1 MSFSSHILIS
11 SQQVEDRKLLWEN
24 VEANRKR
31 MESAA
36 HWYKELDIYVE
47 RDSDVLAEEESRDVG
62 AQDEGMNVGPEE
74 DGLHDRAEKERELL
88 CEKLVGKSSET
99 GLMFGE
105 DKDEALDTLYD
116 PFAEESDDGSYSEN
130 ALSESSESN
139 DEAEV
144 VEEDIVDFDNVNYEK
159 QIPEEDEVYPA
170 IDDSSGDEE
179 EQADRLVQMG
189 LPDEVFSFR
198 QLFSSET

>member
-1 MSFSSHILIS
+1 
-11 SQQVEDRKLLWEN
+11 
-24 VEANRKR
+24 
-31 MESAA
+31 
-36 HWYKELDIYVE
+36 
-47 RDSDVLAEEESRDVG
+47 
-62 AQDEGMNVGPEE
+62 MNVGPEE

-88 CEKLVGKSSET
+88 CENLVGKNSET
-99 GLMFGE
+99 GLMFSE

-116 PFAEESDDGSYSEN
+116 PFAEESNGGSCSEN

-139 DEAEV
+139 DEAGV
-144 VEEDIVDFDNVNYEK
+144 VEEDIVDFDHVNYEK
-159 QIPEEDEVYPA
+159 QIPDEDEVYPA